1 MQSEYELCGHSDLEK
16 EMLNAA
22 MACCPAWHQP
32 ESIAKIIILWLLGEG
47 LLCARLCVWV
57 HSHKGHVIPSVC
69 YYLVFRKET
78 EARTSCDV
86 AFQGHRTWKWPRNG
100 WHLYLSAS
108 RPFHYTLFPRGWK
121 TLQQSSCEITV
132 RSICAEPGTSPHCSS
147 NQVLPAW
154 LSPTRGGMELVYIS
168 KEAIKLPFLKP
179 AGSRR
184 PELSCEV

>member
-16 EMLNAA
+16 EILSAA
-22 MACCPAWHQP
+22 MAGCPAWHQP

-57 HSHKGHVIPSVC
+57 HSHKVHVIQSAC

-78 EARTSCDV
+78 EAPTSRDV
-86 AFQGHRTWKWPRNG
+86 AIQGHRTCKWPRKG

-132 RSICAEPGTSPHCSS
+132 RSICAEPARIVQVTKSSLPGFHPHVVEWSWFTFLRKQS
-147 NQVLPAW
+147 NYPSWSQRV
-154 LSPTRGGMELVYIS
+154 
-168 KEAIKLPFLKP
+168 
-179 AGSRR
+179 
-184 PELSCEV
+184 PEGLN